1 MKTLLIGLTVLVY
14 GTSCSGDKSK
24 PSSAKS
30 SLKSTASADSK
41 TNIGPASA
49 PPSRVEEKKDEVTTE
64 NQTEVRN
71 TPVDP
76 AKADPVAA
84 KADPV
89 TTKAAEL
96 AAACKGAGV
105 KTDRLTVLIPSNS
118 GARCPYA
125 MGDNLT
131 KASAK
136 IRARIELS
144 YPSNIPKTRKLCS
157 MTMDAGILK
166 MDYND
171 QLFLS
176 LNKNVILSSST
187 EVGKLTAD
195 TTGFKQYN
203 WELIKNGLSEGNVK
217 YCGPKVDCQLP
228 ENNATGKFMFSI
240 SNEAG
245 NSLFSSII
253 GSDINFGLVLTGDN
267 DDEDCNLGQNL
278 QLGID
283 YTYVE

>member
-1 MKTLLIGLTVLVY
+1 MKTLLIGLTVLVS
-14 GTSCSGDKSK
+14 GTSCSGGKSK

-41 TNIGPASA
+41 TTIGPASA
-49 PPSRVEEKKDEVTTE
+49 PTSSVEEKKDEVTTE
-64 NQTEVRN
+64 SQTEVQN

-84 KADPV
+84 
-89 TTKAAEL
+89 KAAEL

-118 GARCPYA
+118 GARCPYG

-157 MTMDAGILK
+157 MAMDAGILK

-187 EVGKLTAD
+187 EVGKLTSD

-203 WELIKNGLSEGNVK
+203 WELIKNSLSEGNVK

-267 DDEDCNLGQNL
+267 DDGDCNLGQNL

>member
-1 MKTLLIGLTVLVY
+1 MGGKTMKTLLMVLSVISSI
-14 GTSCSGDKSK
+14 TSCSGGKSE
-24 PSSAKS
+24 PSLAKS

-41 TNIGPASA
+41 TTVEPAPIP
-49 PPSRVEEKKDEVTTE
+49 PPSVEEKKEEVGGDS
-64 NQTEVRN
+64 QAEVQN
-71 TPVDP
+71 TPADP

-84 KADPV
+84 
-89 TTKAAEL
+89 KAAEL

-105 KTDRLTVLIPSNS
+105 KTDRVTVFIPSNS
-118 GARCPYA
+118 GARCPYG
-125 MGDNLT
+125 MGDNLS

-136 IRARIELS
+136 IRARIESS

-157 MTMDAGILK
+157 MTMDAGLFK

-171 QLFLS
+171 QIFLS

-187 EVGKLTAD
+187 EVGKLTSDA
-195 TTGFKQYN
+195 TGFKQYN
-203 WELIKNGLSEGNVK
+203 WELIKNGLSESNVK
-217 YCGPKVDCQLP
+217 YCGPKVECQLP
-228 ENNATGKFMFSI
+228 ENTATGKFMFSI

-245 NSLFSSII
+245 NSLFSSIV
-253 GSDINFGLVLTGDN
+253 GSDISFGLVLTGDN
-267 DDEDCNLGQNL
+267 DDTDCNLGQNL